1 MTSCLLAVEDEVSE
15 IVARRMIEAYSPLQ
29 VLECYGKKGFGYLK
43 ANISKFQQAS
53 RQIPYVVLT
62 DLDQYPCATALKED
76 WNIVSMPRNF
86 MFRIAVRSIESWLLA
101 DRENFAEFLG
111 ISIQKLPLNPDDE
124 INPKRLLIEL
134 AKHSRKREIREDI
147 VPKPKSTAKIGP
159 NYTSRLSRFVR
170 EHWEMESAQKQ
181 SKSLQRA
188 IFALKNFNP

>member
-1 MTSCLLAVEDEVSE
+1 MNLCLLAVEDEVSE
-15 IVARRMIEAYSPLQ
+15 IAARRVIETYSPLHIA
-29 VLECYGKKGFGYLK
+29 ECYGKTGFGYLK

-76 WNIVSMPRNF
+76 GNIVATPRNF
-86 MFRIAVRSIESWLLA
+86 IFRIAVRSIESWLMA
-101 DRENFAEFLG
+101 DRKNFADFLG
-111 ISIQKLPLNPDDE
+111 ISIQHLPLNPEDE

-134 AKHSRKREIREDI
+134 AKHSRKREIREDM

-159 NYTSRLSRFVR
+159 NYTPRLSEFVR
-170 EHWEMESAQKQ
+170 EQWEIESAQKQ

>member
-43 ANISKFQQAS
+43 ANMSKFQEAS
-53 RQIPYVVLT
+53 RQIPYFVLT
-62 DLDQYPCATALKED
+62 DLDQYSCATALKED

-86 MFRIAVRSIESWLLA
+86 MFRIAVRSIESWLMA
-101 DRENFAEFLG
+101 DRKNFADFLG

-159 NYTSRLSRFVR
+159 NYTSRIKQICKRTLGDGIGAETVK
-170 EHWEMESAQKQ
+170 ES
-181 SKSLQRA
+181 STG
-188 IFALKNFNP
+188 NFRLEKF